1 MNGELRAFVKNEL
14 ERYRLAVEDY
24 ILATEKTRAEGVPPE
39 LFEAMEY
46 SLRAG
51 GKRLRPALC
60 LAAAKRSGVAEEAAM
75 PMALGLEMLHTATL
89 IHDDLPCMDDDDMRR
104 GKPSNHAKFGETLAL
119 LAGDALF
126 VQSLEFP
133 MAELKAIAPAN
144 VLRAM
149 HIFAKA
155 IGPSGVCGGQVLD
168 IDADKAKDEP
178 DYVRRIAKLKTG
190 ALIQAAVLTGAALGS
205 CGAAELDKYADYA
218 AHLGSAFQIVD
229 DILDVTSTAEEL
241 GKTPGKDER
250 DGKVTHVTVYGLERA
265 REMAAQES
273 MAAKEALCDMLPE
286 DDFLVLLPEYLV
298 HRTK

>member
-1 MNGELRAFVKNEL
+1 MNSGLRSFVKSEL
-14 ERYRLAVEDY
+14 ERYRLALEDY
-24 ILATEKTRAEGVPPE
+24 ILETAPARAEGVPSE
-39 LFEAMEY
+39 LFESMEY

-60 LAAAKRSGVAEEAAM
+60 LAAAKRSGVDEKKAM

-133 MAELKAIAPAN
+133 MANLTGIEPKN

-168 IDADKAKDEP
+168 IDAAKAAGEP

-190 ALIQAAVLTGAALGS
+190 ALIQAAVLTGAALG
-205 CGAAELDKYADYA
+205 GAKETLRVRYADYA

-250 DGKVTHVTVYGLERA
+250 DGKLTHVTVYGIERA
-265 REMAAQES
+265 REMAAEES
-273 MAAKEALCDMLPE
+273 EAARAALDGVLPQ
-286 DDFLVLLPEYLV
+286 DDFLMLLPEYLV
-298 HRTK
+298 HRSK

>member
-1 MNGELRAFVKNEL
+1 M
-14 ERYRLAVEDY
+14 
-24 ILATEKTRAEGVPPE
+24 
-39 LFEAMEY
+39 
-46 SLRAG
+46 
-51 GKRLRPALC
+51 
-60 LAAAKRSGVAEEAAM
+60 
-75 PMALGLEMLHTATL
+75 
-89 IHDDLPCMDDDDMRR
+89 
-104 GKPSNHAKFGETLAL
+104 
-119 LAGDALF
+119 
-126 VQSLEFP
+126 QSLEFP
-133 MAELKAIAPAN
+133 MAKLKGIAPAN

-168 IDADKAKDEP
+168 IDAAKAKDEP
-178 DYVRRIAKLKTG
+178 EYVRRIAKLKTG
-190 ALIQAAVLTGAALGS
+190 ALIQAAVLTGAALG
-205 CGAAELDKYADYA
+205 GADEAALSRYADYA

-273 MAAKEALCDMLPE
+273 EAAKAALAGILPE

>member
-1 MNGELRAFVKNEL
+1 MQAALREVAAEIDRVIADDAFPETVQPAFL
-14 ERYRLAVEDY
+14 RDSVRDY
-24 ILATEKTRAEGVPPE
+24 PGR
-39 LFEAMEY
+39 
-46 SLRAG
+46 G

-60 LAAAKRSGVAEEAAM
+60 LAAAKRAGVDEEKAM

-133 MAELKAIAPAN
+133 MAKLKDIAPAN

-168 IDADKAKDEP
+168 IDAAKAKDEP

-190 ALIQAAVLTGAALGS
+190 ALIQAAVLTGAALG
-205 CGAAELDKYADYA
+205 GADEAALSRYADYA

-265 REMAAQES
+265 REMAARES
-273 MAAKEALCDMLPE
+273 EAAKAALAGILPE

>member
-1 MNGELRAFVKNEL
+1 MNSERLLSVTDQLESYRRATE
-14 ERYRLAVEDY
+14 EY
-24 ILATEKTRAEGVPPE
+24 ILDTSEARSDGVPPE

-60 LAAAKRSGVAEEAAM
+60 LAAAARAGVEEKSAM

-104 GKPSNHAKFGETLAL
+104 GMPSNHAKFGETLAL

-133 MAELKAIAPAN
+133 MANLKDIPSAN
-144 VLRAM
+144 VMRAM

-168 IDADKAKDEP
+168 VDASKAPDEP
-178 DYVRRIAKLKTG
+178 DYVRRVARLKTG
-190 ALIQAAVLTGAALGS
+190 ALIQAAVLTGAALGNS
-205 CGAAELDKYADYA
+205 SDAELAKYAGYA

-229 DILDVTSTAEEL
+229 DILDVTSTAEVL
-241 GKTPGKDER
+241 GKTPGKDAR
-250 DGKVTHVTVYGLERA
+250 DGKVTHVSVYGLARA
-265 REMAAQES
+265 RELAEEES
-273 MAAKEALCDMLPE
+273 EAAKKALAGVLPE

>member
-1 MNGELRAFVKNEL
+1 MRLHIYGALREYKKRKPLRLHMPGHKADRRMSALFRDSALDVTELSFSDCLESPDGVIARAE
-14 ERYRLAVEDY
+14 EDIAALLGARRSY
-24 ILATEKTRAEGVPPE
+24 ILTDGSTAGV
-39 LFEAMEY
+39 FAMVY
-46 SLRAG
+46 
-51 GKRLRPALC
+51 
-60 LAAAKRSGVAEEAAM
+60 AAKRAGVDEEKAM

-133 MAELKAIAPAN
+133 MAKLKGIAPAN

-168 IDADKAKDEP
+168 IDAAKAKDEP

-190 ALIQAAVLTGAALGS
+190 ALIQAAVLTGAASRLRVS
-205 CGAAELDKYADYA
+205 D
-218 AHLGSAFQIVD
+218 S
-229 DILDVTSTAEEL
+229 
-241 GKTPGKDER
+241 R
-250 DGKVTHVTVYGLERA
+250 
-265 REMAAQES
+265 
-273 MAAKEALCDMLPE
+273 
-286 DDFLVLLPEYLV
+286 
-298 HRTK
+298 

>member
-1 MNGELRAFVKNEL
+1 MKDELRAYVKGEL
-14 ERYRLAVEDY
+14 ERYRLAVEGY
-24 ILATEKTRAEGVPPE
+24 IIETSEERAAGVPGE
-39 LFEAMEY
+39 LFESMEY

-60 LAAAKRSGVAEEAAM
+60 LAAAKRAGVDEEKAM

-133 MAELKAIAPAN
+133 MAKLKGIAPAN

-168 IDADKAKDEP
+168 IDAGRAGLRAPHSEAQD
-178 DYVRRIAKLKTG
+178 RRADSGRRADGRG
-190 ALIQAAVLTGAALGS
+190 ARRSGRSRAL
-205 CGAAELDKYADYA
+205 
-218 AHLGSAFQIVD
+218 QI
-229 DILDVTSTAEEL
+229 
-241 GKTPGKDER
+241 R
-250 DGKVTHVTVYGLERA
+250 GLRRA
-265 REMAAQES
+265 SRLRVS
-273 MAAKEALCDMLPE
+273 DS
-286 DDFLVLLPEYLV
+286 
-298 HRTK
+298 R

>member
-1 MNGELRAFVKNEL
+1 MCAFQLRYDS
-14 ERYRLAVEDY
+14 YRAAVDDH
-24 ILATEKTRAEGVPPE
+24 LGG
-39 LFEAMEY
+39 LFADAKDKPYRRLQEAMRY
-46 SLRAG
+46 SLLSG
-51 GKRLRPALC
+51 GKRVRPVMTLAFCDMLGGQWREALPFAC
-60 LAAAKRSGVAEEAAM
+60 
-75 PMALGLEMLHTATL
+75 ALELVHTYSL

-133 MAELKAIAPAN
+133 MVKLKDIAPAN

-168 IDADKAKDEP
+168 IDVAKAKDEP

-190 ALIQAAVLTGAALGS
+190 ALIQAAVLTGAALG
-205 CGAAELDKYADYA
+205 GADEAALSRYADYA

-265 REMAAQES
+265 REMAARES
-273 MAAKEALCDMLPE
+273 EAAKAALAGILPE

>member
-1 MNGELRAFVKNEL
+1 MKDELRAYVKGEL

-24 ILATEKTRAEGVPPE
+24 IIETSEERAAGVPGE
-39 LFEAMEY
+39 LFESMEY

-60 LAAAKRSGVAEEAAM
+60 LAAAKRAGVDEEKAM

-133 MAELKAIAPAN
+133 MAKLKDIAPAN

-149 HIFAKA
+149 HIFARA

-168 IDADKAKDEP
+168 IDAAKAKDEP

-190 ALIQAAVLTGAALGS
+190 ALIQAAVLTGAALG
-205 CGAAELDKYADYA
+205 GADEAALSRYADYA

-265 REMAAQES
+265 KEMAAQES
-273 MAAKEALCDMLPE
+273 EAAKAALAGILPE